1 MPFKRLNYSYLA
13 QYLGLAFVAFISVG
27 DLYQQG
33 GPWWLALALCIIL
46 GTLYHFWPQRR
57 YTRYLAAQLLVVL
70 ALSYLHPMAVLL
82 GFSFS
87 VTAVILFPDRTGA
100 LWVAALI
107 LATVAVYVLR
117 LGWQEGLVD
126 AVALGIGFIS
136 FATIYHART
145 RAEAERRKTQALLDE
160 LQAAHSQLQAYASQ
174 VENLAIAEE
183 RNRLAREL
191 HDTLGHRLTVA
202 AVQLEGAQ
210 RLIPTDPQRAA
221 GLVSTV
227 RGQVSEALAELRR
240 AVATLRAP
248 LEADLPL
255 PQALARLAH
264 SFTEATGLA
273 VDLEIQPDLPALSG
287 PQRLALYRAAQEGL
301 TNVQRHARARQARL
315 RLDQAGDQ
323 ITLSVTDDGVGL
335 LGDFDLSAGFDP
347 AADFDPAP
355 GFGLRGLQERAAQLG
370 GSLRL
375 EPGPSNGARLVFQ
388 IPLPTSEAAHE

>member
-1 MPFKRLNYSYLA
+1 MHFKQLNYSYLA
-13 QYLGLAFVAFISVG
+13 QYLVLAFVALISVG

-33 GPWWLALALCIIL
+33 GPWWLALALCAIQ
-46 GTLYHFWPQRR
+46 GALYHFWPQRH

-70 ALSYLHPMAVLL
+70 ILNFLHPIAVLL

-107 LATVAVYVLR
+107 LSTLGIYILR
-117 LGWQEGLVD
+117 LGWQEGLVE
-126 AVALGIGFIS
+126 AVALSIGFFS

-145 RAEAERRKTQALLDE
+145 RAEAERSKAQALLEE
-160 LQAAHSQLQAYASQ
+160 LQAAHTQLQAYADQ
-174 VENLAIAEE
+174 VENLAVAEE

-210 RLIPTDPQRAA
+210 RLIPNDPQRAA
-221 GLVSTV
+221 TLASTV

-255 PQALARLAH
+255 PLALTRLAH
-264 SFTEATGLA
+264 SFTESTGLTIE
-273 VDLEIQPDLPALSG
+273 LEIQPDLPGLSG

-301 TNVQRHARARQARL
+301 TNVQRHAHARQARL
-315 RLDQAGDQ
+315 RLDQANGQ

-335 LGDFDLSAGFDP
+335 PGDFDL
-347 AADFDPAP
+347 AA
-355 GFGLRGLQERAAQLG
+355 GFGLRGLQERAAQLD

-375 EPGPSNGARLVFQ
+375 EPGPSGGARLLFQ
-388 IPLPTSEAAHE
+388 IPIPSIEAPHE